1 MTTTHVTP
9 ALSARVAIVGGGFSG
24 LVAAYRLRQLLGPDA
39 DITVI
44 ERDDHI
50 GGKLH
55 AVDLGGLHIDV
66 GAEAFLAFRPEVGA
80 LIHEIGLDHHLAN
93 PAPVAASLRVGGADH
108 AVPRR
113 TVMGVP
119 GSAADVAD
127 VLSPEGLRRLAAE
140 ADLPPVDLAGGDV
153 SVGALL
159 RERLGDEV
167 PDKLVDPLLGGV
179 YAGSADSLGLR
190 ATMPALAAKLD
201 AGAGSVLAAATGLLP
216 PPPSAIS
223 TATATT
229 PSAPARGNGAR
240 RPMFGTLDNT
250 LASVC
255 DRLAESSGATLRLGS
270 PVRALSRLADGWR
283 IEFGT
288 AAAPEALDVD
298 AVVLAVTAPAARE
311 LLAEVAL
318 AASAG
323 FGQIRLASTAIVA
336 VALPSDVSLP
346 ESSGVLIGSGE
357 KHADGTP
364 FTAKAFT
371 YCSRK
376 WPHIHTPEQVFVR
389 GSVGKYGED
398 EILRRDDA
406 DLVRL
411 VLSDLAELTG
421 VTAKPIDAVVQ
432 RWTGGLPQYGV
443 GHLDLVAGIDRAVAE
458 LPGLAVV
465 GNALNGVG
473 LPACVNTASA
483 AATRIAEPLRDRVA
497 QRR

>member
-1 MTTTHVTP
+1 
-9 ALSARVAIVGGGFSG
+9 
-24 LVAAYRLRQLLGPDA
+24 
-39 DITVI
+39 
-44 ERDDHI
+44 
-50 GGKLH
+50 
-55 AVDLGGLHIDV
+55 
-66 GAEAFLAFRPEVGA
+66 
-80 LIHEIGLDHHLAN
+80 
-93 PAPVAASLRVGGADH
+93 
-108 AVPRR
+108 
-113 TVMGVP
+113 
-119 GSAADVAD
+119 
-127 VLSPEGLRRLAAE
+127 
-140 ADLPPVDLAGGDV
+140 
-153 SVGALL
+153 
-159 RERLGDEV
+159 
-167 PDKLVDPLLGGV
+167 
-179 YAGSADSLGLR
+179 
-190 ATMPALAAKLD
+190 
-201 AGAGSVLAAATGLLP
+201 
-216 PPPSAIS
+216 
-223 TATATT
+223 
-229 PSAPARGNGAR
+229 
-240 RPMFGTLDNT
+240 
-250 LASVC
+250 
-255 DRLAESSGATLRLGS
+255 
-270 PVRALSRLADGWR
+270 
-283 IEFGT
+283 
-288 AAAPEALDVD
+288 EALDVD

>member
-1 MTTTHVTP
+1 
-9 ALSARVAIVGGGFSG
+9 
-24 LVAAYRLRQLLGPDA
+24 
-39 DITVI
+39 
-44 ERDDHI
+44 
-50 GGKLH
+50 
-55 AVDLGGLHIDV
+55 
-66 GAEAFLAFRPEVGA
+66 
-80 LIHEIGLDHHLAN
+80 
-93 PAPVAASLRVGGADH
+93 
-108 AVPRR
+108 
-113 TVMGVP
+113 
-119 GSAADVAD
+119 
-127 VLSPEGLRRLAAE
+127 
-140 ADLPPVDLAGGDV
+140 
-153 SVGALL
+153 
-159 RERLGDEV
+159 
-167 PDKLVDPLLGGV
+167 
-179 YAGSADSLGLR
+179 
-190 ATMPALAAKLD
+190 
-201 AGAGSVLAAATGLLP
+201 
-216 PPPSAIS
+216 
-223 TATATT
+223 
-229 PSAPARGNGAR
+229 
-240 RPMFGTLDNT
+240 MFGTLDNT

-443 GHLDLVAGIDRAVAE
+443 GHLDLVLDDVAE
-458 LPGLAVV
+458 LEEPAVL
-465 GNALNGVG
+465 GQDELD
-473 LPACVNTASA
+473 
-483 AATRIAEPLRDRVA
+483 RRRRVA
-497 QRR
+497 SGDAERGGRGAAVLGSDR